1 MRVVQLVD
9 SLDAGGAERMAVNYA
24 NALSTKIDY
33 SGIIVTRTEGC
44 LSQQL
49 QSNVPYFFL
58 NKKHT
63 FDLKSLFYF
72 KKIIK
77 QNKIDIVH
85 VHGTSFLF
93 AFLLKIIHFKTK
105 LLYHEHYGNRA
116 SQSQFRNIP
125 LIFCL
130 LFFNQII
137 VVNNQL
143 KDWFVSIGFK
153 KTIFLSNFGS
163 FDENIIT
170 ETKLFG
176 QDNKR
181 IICLANLK
189 NPKNHILLL
198 KAFHSLNLMDEN
210 WSLHFVGKIFNDD
223 YSIKIFDFIN
233 EFYLSDFVYLYD
245 MKSDIKNILNQAT
258 IGVLCSTDE
267 GFPVTLLEY
276 GLAKLPVICSRVGF
290 CADIIVDKQTG
301 LLFESDNVN
310 DLSLNLKDLV
320 SNLNLRKSLSLNLNA
335 HIKNN
340 FSQEKIIDELIHI
353 YNHK

>member
-1 MRVVQLVD
+1 MRILQIID

-24 NALSTKIDY
+24 NALSEKIEF
-33 SGIIVTRTEGC
+33 SGIVVTRKEGILKSQ
-44 LSQQL
+44 LSK
-49 QSNVPYFFL
+49 NVAYFYL
-58 NKKHT
+58 NKKKSI
-63 FDLKSLFYF
+63 DLNSVKLL
-72 KKIIK
+72 KKIIV
-77 QNKIDIVH
+77 QNKIDFIH
-85 VHGTSFLF
+85 THGTSFF
-93 AFLLKIIHFKTK
+93 TTFLVKIIHFKIK
-105 LLYHEHYGNRA
+105 IIYHEHYGNRA

-198 KAFHSLNLMDEN
+198 KAFHSLNLLDEN

-245 MKSDIKNILNQAT
+245 IKSDIKNILNQAT

-353 YNHK
+353 YNQ

>member
-1 MRVVQLVD
+1 MRVLQIID
-9 SLDAGGAERMAVNYA
+9 SLDAGGAERMAVNFA
-24 NALSTKIDY
+24 NALSEKIEF
-33 SGIIVTRTEGC
+33 SGIVVTRKEGVLKKQ
-44 LSQQL
+44 LSK
-49 QSNVPYFFL
+49 NVAYFYL
-58 NKKHT
+58 NKK
-63 FDLKSLFYF
+63 KSIDFNSVKLL
-72 KKIIK
+72 KKIII
-77 QNKIDIVH
+77 QNKIDFIH
-85 VHGTSFLF
+85 AHGTSFF
-93 AFLLKIIHFKTK
+93 TVFLVKIIHFKIK
-105 LLYHEHYGNRA
+105 IIYHEHYGNRA
-116 SQSQFRNIP
+116 SQSLFRNIP

-130 LFFNQII
+130 LFFNQIV

-143 KDWFVSIGFK
+143 KDWFVKTGFK

-170 ETKLFG
+170 ETKLLG

-210 WSLHFVGKIFNDD
+210 WSIHFVGKFFNDD
-223 YSIKIFDFIN
+223 YSIKISDFIN
-233 EFYLSDFVYLYD
+233 EFYLNDFVYLYD
-245 MKSDIKNILNQAT
+245 MKSDIKNILSQAT

-290 CADIIVDKQTG
+290 CADIIIDKQTG
-301 LLFESDNVN
+301 LLFESDNIN
-310 DLSLNLKDLV
+310 DLSLNLKYLV

-340 FSQEKIIDELIHI
+340 FSQEKIIDELINI
-353 YNHK
+353 YNQ

>member
-1 MRVVQLVD
+1 MRVLQIID
-9 SLDAGGAERMAVNYA
+9 SLDAGGAERMAVNFA
-24 NALSTKIDY
+24 NALSEKIEF
-33 SGIIVTRTEGC
+33 SGIVVTRKEGVLKKQ
-44 LSQQL
+44 LSK
-49 QSNVPYFFL
+49 NVAYFYL
-58 NKKHT
+58 NKK
-63 FDLKSLFYF
+63 KSIDFNSVKLL
-72 KKIIK
+72 KKIII
-77 QNKIDIVH
+77 QNKIDFIH
-85 VHGTSFLF
+85 AHGTSFF
-93 AFLLKIIHFKTK
+93 TVFLVKIIHFKIK
-105 LLYHEHYGNRA
+105 IIYHEHYGNRA

-130 LFFNQII
+130 LFFNQIV

-143 KDWFVSIGFK
+143 KDWFVKTGFK

-198 KAFHSLNLMDEN
+198 KTFHSLNLMDEN

-223 YSIKIFDFIN
+223 YSIKISDFIN
-233 EFYLSDFVYLYD
+233 EFYLNDFVYLYD
-245 MKSDIKNILNQAT
+245 MKSDIKNILSQAT

-290 CADIIVDKQTG
+290 CADIIIDKQTG
-301 LLFESDNVN
+301 LLFESDNIN
-310 DLSLNLKDLV
+310 DLSLNLKYLV

-340 FSQEKIIDELIHI
+340 FSSKKN
-353 YNHK
+353 YR

>member
-1 MRVVQLVD
+1 MRVLQIID
-9 SLDAGGAERMAVNYA
+9 SLDAGGAERMVINFA
-24 NALSTKIDY
+24 NALCEKIEF
-33 SGIIVTRTEGC
+33 SGIVVTRKEGILKRE
-44 LSQQL
+44 LSK
-49 QSNVPYFFL
+49 NVAYFYL
-58 NKKHT
+58 NKMTRIDFNSVK
-63 FDLKSLFYF
+63 LL
-72 KKIIK
+72 KKIII
-77 QNKIDIVH
+77 QNKIDFIH
-85 VHGTSFLF
+85 AHGTSFF
-93 AFLLKIIHFKTK
+93 TVFLVKIIHFKIK
-105 LLYHEHYGNRA
+105 IIYHEHYGNRA

-130 LFFNQII
+130 LFFNQIV

-143 KDWFVSIGFK
+143 KDWFVKTGFK

-170 ETKLFG
+170 ETKLLG

-198 KAFHSLNLMDEN
+198 KTFHSLNLMDEN

-223 YSIKIFDFIN
+223 YSIKISDFIN
-233 EFYLSDFVYLYD
+233 EFYLNDFVYLYD
-245 MKSDIKNILNQAT
+245 MKSDIKNILSQAT

-290 CADIIVDKQTG
+290 CADIIIDKQTG
-301 LLFESDNVN
+301 LLFESDNIN
-310 DLSLNLKDLV
+310 DLSLNLKYLV

-340 FSQEKIIDELIHI
+340 FSQEKIIDELINI
-353 YNHK
+353 YNQ